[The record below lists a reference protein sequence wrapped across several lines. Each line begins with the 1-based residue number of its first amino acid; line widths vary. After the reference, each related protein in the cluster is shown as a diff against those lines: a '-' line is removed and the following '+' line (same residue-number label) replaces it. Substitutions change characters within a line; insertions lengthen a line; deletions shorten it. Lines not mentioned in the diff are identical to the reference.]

1 MMKRFFLL
9 LISVVCVASCVKSP
23 EQFFVKLASIDY
35 AKYQNYSVGDMGQ
48 SAYYCVC
55 YRDTNYFIVMP
66 VSSDAIRKID
76 RYKPRLSE
84 CEKDSL
90 INNNIPIYDNIPL
103 DSEVVE
109 PIEDICLMYRK
120 TWQMAPQ
127 SCHLADLWVDD
138 EGNTLLHIC
147 WKFMKRGETW
157 YNVYI
162 PFMDGLQDL
171 RNFNVG
177 HYNAESIYEKEYVK
191 ISDCLYYR
199 KMNDEA
205 QE

>member
-55 YRDTNYFIVMP
+55 YRDTNYFIAMP

-103 DSEVVE
+103 DSEV
-109 PIEDICLMYRK
+109 D
-120 TWQMAPQ
+120 
-127 SCHLADLWVDD
+127 
-138 EGNTLLHIC
+138 
-147 WKFMKRGETW
+147 
-157 YNVYI
+157 
-162 PFMDGLQDL
+162 
-171 RNFNVG
+171 
-177 HYNAESIYEKEYVK
+177 
-191 ISDCLYYR
+191 
-199 KMNDEA
+199 
-205 QE
+205 